1 MSFAPG
7 TTVAVTGASGFVGRE
22 VIAALRARGARPIA
36 LGRSAE
42 RASDGDLET
51 RIFDPN
57 GAPNPEAFAGAD
69 AVIHLAGESVSGRWT
84 PEKKRRIAASRIAG
98 TQTLAASLRELQRRP
113 AVLVSASA
121 VGYYGDRG
129 DELLTER
136 AAPGNDFL
144 AGVCVAW
151 EAAAAQCETLGI
163 RTVRMRSGIA
173 LGKNGGA
180 LEQMKRPFEFFAGG
194 PLGTGRQFVP
204 WIDVRDLASLYCFA
218 IERETLGGAVNA
230 VAPESATN
238 SRFSHAL
245 GAALHRPSLL
255 PAPAFAL
262 RLVLGEF
269 AQTVLGGQRAVP
281 QAALEA
287 GFVWG
292 HPRLEAD
299 LIDLLG

>member
-1 MSFAPG
+1 VTLQPG

-36 LGRSAE
+36 LSRSAGRSSE
-42 RASDGDLET
+42 DDVET
-51 RIFDPN
+51 RFFDPN
-57 GAPNPEAFAGAD
+57 GTPNPHAFAGAD

-84 PEKKRRIAASRIAG
+84 AEKKRRIADSRIAG
-98 TQTLAASLRELQRRP
+98 TQTLAASLRELQHRP

-129 DELLTER
+129 DELLTES

-151 EAAAAQCETLGI
+151 EAAASQCETLGI
-163 RTVRMRSGIA
+163 RTVQMRTGIA
-173 LGKNGGA
+173 LGRSGGA
-180 LEQMKRPFEFFAGG
+180 LAQMKRPFELFAGG

-218 IERETLGGAVNA
+218 IEHALRGAVNA

-238 SRFSHAL
+238 ARFAHAL
-245 GAALHRPSLL
+245 GAVLHRPAFL
-255 PAPAFAL
+255 PAPAIAL

-281 QAALEA
+281 QAALDA
-287 GFVWG
+287 GFVWA
-292 HPRLEAD
+292 HPQLEAD
-299 LIDLLG
+299 LTDLLG